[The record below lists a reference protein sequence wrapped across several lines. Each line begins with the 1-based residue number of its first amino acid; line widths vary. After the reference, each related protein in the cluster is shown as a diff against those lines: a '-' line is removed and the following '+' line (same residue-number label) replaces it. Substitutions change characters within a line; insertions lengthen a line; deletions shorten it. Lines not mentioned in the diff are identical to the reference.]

1 MRGRRP
7 IGCPEY
13 LFSLTECEAMSNS
26 GAGLILGSIEKDLVL
41 ASETGS
47 LRRLL
52 EACGL
57 TFRLMPLSLDEVATH
72 QALLKN
78 MGETDPA
85 DVAEMLT
92 RAKIDEA
99 SARFPGA
106 LIIGTHQVISL
117 NGKLL
122 EKPTTVE
129 AARDRLFELRD
140 KTHELHSAVAL
151 AEEGGQI
158 TWTHVETAQLT
169 MRSFSAQFVGRYLA
183 AAGPKVCE
191 LPGAYELDGIGLQL
205 FDRIQGD
212 YLALLGVPILLLFA
226 RLRESGFMAT

>member
-1 MRGRRP
+1 
-7 IGCPEY
+7 
-13 LFSLTECEAMSNS
+13 MSNS
-26 GAGLILGSIEKDLVL
+26 GAGLIHGSTEKDLVL

-52 EACGL
+52 EASGL
-57 TFRLMPLSLDEVATH
+57 AFRLMPLNLDEVATH

-106 LIIGTHQVISL
+106 LIIGAHQVISL

-122 EKPTTVE
+122 EKPNTID

-151 AEEGGQI
+151 AMEGQM

-183 AAGPKVCE
+183 AAGPQICE
-191 LPGAYELDGIGLQL
+191 APGAYELDGIGLQL

-212 YLALLGVPILLLFA
+212 YLALLGAPILLLFA